1 MSVLKQNQALKYTVY
16 TVLYL
21 SLFIIPF
28 VLFGNRFEE
37 FTRVF
42 LNGGNSD
49 GAVTF
54 VAALL
59 LAGDPVLPTPSSVV
73 ATLLATR
80 IGFVPA
86 TLVNGAALSAACLLG
101 YAIGRFGAGAFA
113 RNGRRLPQGFVEWVE
128 RHGLVA
134 TLLCRPVPVLAE
146 ASLIMAGAAKHEPV
160 RLLAWCCATQMA
172 LGAAYA
178 FAGSGRGNGE
188 WNSLAIL
195 VGSVGIPLLAAI
207 IVFVSFRREASVSVG
222 TD

>member
-1 MSVLKQNQALKYTVY
+1 MSVSKQNLALKYSGH

-28 VLFGNRFEE
+28 VLFGNLFEE
-37 FTRVF
+37 FAQVF
-42 LNGGNSD
+42 LNSGNSD
-49 GAVTF
+49 AAVTF

-80 IGFVPA
+80 IGLIPA
-86 TLVNGAALSAACLLG
+86 AIVNGAALSAACILG
-101 YAIGRFGAGAFA
+101 YIIGRFGAGAFA
-113 RNGRRLPQGFVEWVE
+113 RHGKRLPQGFVEWVK

-160 RLLAWCCATQMA
+160 RLLGWCCVTQMA

-178 FAGSGRGNGE
+178 FAGSGWGNGE

-195 VGSVGIPLLAAI
+195 VGSVGIPVIAALV
-207 IVFVSFRREASVSVG
+207 VFVSFRRDASVSVSEE
-222 TD
+222 